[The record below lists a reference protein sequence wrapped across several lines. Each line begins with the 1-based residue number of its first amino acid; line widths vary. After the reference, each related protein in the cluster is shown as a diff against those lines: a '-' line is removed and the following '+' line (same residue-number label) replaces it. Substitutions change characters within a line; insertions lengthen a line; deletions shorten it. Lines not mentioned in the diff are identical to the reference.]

1 MSRQWVLI
9 RGIMSESY
17 HWWEFLPQ
25 LREQFPQDEFH
36 TADILGNG
44 RYYSYRTPLSVRKN
58 IEALRSQAPQNGK
71 KILVGFSLGGMLAL
85 EWAQLYSE
93 EVEAVVLINAS
104 LNNSPFY
111 KRITPYSISCIL
123 KSAFQKDRQKREES
137 IIRMTTS
144 QISEEVR
151 LQIAK
156 HWGARGLQYPVNP
169 LNFLWQLGV
178 ATQIKQPPKPPTATL
193 ILSSSKDRVVHPDCS
208 RKIASRWNLPLECHP
223 EAGHDLTLED
233 PQWVLEKVCQFLNSG
248 IINDDHN

>member
-1 MSRQWVLI
+1 MRQWVLI

-17 HWWEFLPQ
+17 HWWDFLPQ
-25 LREQFPQDEFH
+25 LQAQFPQDEFH

-44 RYYSYRTPLSVRKN
+44 RHHTERTPLSVKKN
-58 IEALRSQAPQNGK
+58 IEALRNQAPQTGK

-93 EVEAVVLINAS
+93 EVEAVILINAS

-123 KSAFQKDRQKREES
+123 KSAFLKDSQKREES

-144 QISEEVR
+144 QISDDTRLEV
-151 LQIAK
+151 AK
-156 HWGARGLQYPVNP
+156 LWGVRGLQYPVNP
-169 LNFLWQLGV
+169 LNFFWQLGV

-208 RKIASRWNLPLECHP
+208 RTIAQHWNLPLESHP

-233 PQWVLEKVCQFLNSG
+233 PQWVLEKFRQFLSSG
-248 IINDDHN
+248 IINDDND